1 MRSTLTKWVGRKK
14 MIGVTLG
21 TGALAATAIAIF
33 GLTAT
38 SALAGGTSASV
49 SAKKLTV
56 GVSFDKMD
64 DPFRIGEKRYLDL
77 YARKMGVKLT
87 YDDAQQSAATQSS
100 QIRSLIAR
108 HVAGI
113 IEIPW
118 DTHAV
123 DADISEAKAAGI
135 PLALMDQK
143 PASTKGIFFYAGGN
157 PCADGR
163 TAGKF
168 LVSKAAGGR
177 HLNVLELL
185 GSLNNENGL
194 KRSACFESAVKKSPS
209 IKIVA
214 KVPTNWQTNKAFAGT
229 QNAIQQHPD
238 INAVYTPWTGGLPA
252 IYAVL
257 KSVHRLYPVGNP
269 KHVITISINGDQ
281 IGCKYV
287 GDNMDDLDI
296 ATPLNRMAQLV
307 MAAIVKEVRDHV
319 QPKTRVV
326 ELPGLPYT
334 PEDFKR
340 LKSKVWGCAT

>member
-1 MRSTLTKWVGRKK
+1 MKATFTNWLVAKTKIGATLAS
-14 MIGVTLG
+14 
-21 TGALAATAIAIF
+21 GALAMTTVATF

-38 SALAGGTSASV
+38 PALAAGTSAPAAGTNV
-49 SAKKLTV
+49 TV

-64 DPFRIGEKRYLDL
+64 DPFRIGEKKYLDL

-108 HVAGI
+108 HVSGI
-113 IEIPW
+113 VEIPW

-123 DADISEAKAAGI
+123 AANISAAKAAGI
-135 PLALMDQK
+135 PLALMDQE
-143 PASTKGIFFYAGGN
+143 PASTKGIFFYAGGD

-163 TAGKF
+163 TAGDF
-168 LVSKAAGGR
+168 LVHKAAGGR

-194 KRSACFESAVKKSPS
+194 KRSACFEKAIKKSPN
-209 IKIVA
+209 IKVVS

-257 KSVHRLYPVGNP
+257 KSVHKLYPVGNP

-296 ATPLNRMAQLV
+296 ATPLSRMAQLV
-307 MAAIVKEVRDHV
+307 MTAIVKEVRDHI
-319 QPKTRVV
+319 QPTSRVV

-334 PEDFKR
+334 PSNFQQMKP
-340 LKSKVWGCAT
+340 KVWGCAD